1 MKSIIK
7 KIILLICSINIIL
20 PIWLDALLIPHKA
33 NTLALSNTGIG
44 GNVDPSI
51 NPASLNMINAYIGTS
66 SNKGYIDAS
75 GGKSV
80 WIFGNNVQRYISVES
95 FGVDEIPIQLDNDG
109 IPEGYTTTDWLAF
122 DYGSAI
128 TISKSEKLNMGYNIK
143 LNYIKLDTER
153 YWGYTF
159 DLGLN
164 NQINDKVNL
173 GFVIKNLGQEYST
186 TEDKINIDDYSYLGF
201 GLGYRAD
208 IVRRDKFYV
217 NMDIYFDYIYSKQ
230 NNIFKFA
237 THTRF
242 PYVNLMLGST
252 YISGEHEFNDFSY
265 GISLEFKN
273 WMILF
278 GSSIHENSA
287 IGTPTS
293 FEIRKYF

>member
-1 MKSIIK
+1 MKTIIK
-7 KIILLICSINIIL
+7 NIILLICSANIL
-20 PIWLDALLIPHKA
+20 FPIWLDALLIPHKA
-33 NTLALSNTGIG
+33 NILALSGSGIG
-44 GNVDPSI
+44 GNVDVTI
-51 NPASLNMINAYIGTS
+51 NPASLNTINSYIGMS

-75 GGKSV
+75 GSKSV
-80 WIFGNNVQRYISVES
+80 WIFGNNVPRYISVES

-128 TISKSEKLNMGYNIK
+128 KVSKSEKFNMGYNLK

-164 NQINDKVNL
+164 NQINDKINL
-173 GFVIKNLGQEYST
+173 GFVIKNLGQEYSIT
-186 TEDKINIDDYSYLGF
+186 DKINIENYSYLG
-201 GLGYRAD
+201 LGVGYNAD
-208 IVRRDKFYV
+208 IIRREKFYI

-230 NNIFKFA
+230 NDIFKFA
-237 THTRF
+237 MDTKF

-252 YISGEHEFNDFSY
+252 YVSGDHEFNDFSY
-265 GISLEFKN
+265 GISFEFKN
-273 WMILF
+273 WMVLF
-278 GSSIHENSA
+278 GSSIHKNSA